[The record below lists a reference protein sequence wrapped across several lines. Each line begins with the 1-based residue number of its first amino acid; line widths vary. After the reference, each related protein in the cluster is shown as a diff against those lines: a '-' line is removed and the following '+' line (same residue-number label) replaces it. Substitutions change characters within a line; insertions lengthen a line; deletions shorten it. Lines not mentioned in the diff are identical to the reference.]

1 MINYVLMGNA
11 AKKLMTAI
19 EYLEFERNSLEKH
32 EFYNGEIYA
41 MAGAKERHNLI
52 VSNLI
57 ASFHSKFKNKPCV
70 VYPSDM
76 RVVIDEY
83 NHYTYPDVTLVCG
96 ERKFLDNKNDCLLN
110 PNVIVEVLSESIERY
125 DRGKKFEAYRNISS
139 LREYMLVSS
148 EHKKIELFTKTTD
161 GKWFLSENGVEDTIV
176 IPALDLTLLLS
187 DVYDKV
193 EFEQ

>member
-1 MINYVLMGNA
+1 MINYALMGNA
-11 AKKLMTAI
+11 AKKLMTAA
-19 EYLEFERNSLEKH
+19 EYLDFERESFEKH

-57 ASFHSKFKNKPCV
+57 ISIGTKFKNMPCV

-83 NHYTYPDVTLVCG
+83 RHYTYPDVTLVCA

-110 PNVIVEVLSESIERY
+110 PNVIIEVLSESTERY
-125 DRGKKFEAYRNISS
+125 DRGKKFEAYRNIIS
-139 LREYMLVSS
+139 LKEYMLVSS

-161 GKWFLSENGVEDTIV
+161 GKWLFSENTQEDTII
-176 IPALDLTLLLS
+176 IPTLDLTILLS

>member
-1 MINYVLMGNA
+1 MGNA

-19 EYLEFERNSLEKH
+19 EYLDFERNSLEKH

-57 ASFHSKFKNKPCV
+57 AAFHSKFKNKPCV

-83 NHYTYPDVTLVCG
+83 NHYTYPDVSLICG

-110 PNVIVEVLSESIERY
+110 PNVVIEVLSDSTEKY
-125 DRGKKFEAYRNISS
+125 DRGKKFEAYRNITS
-139 LREYMLVSS
+139 LNEYVLVSS
-148 EHKKIELFTKTTD
+148 EYKKIEIFTKTTD
-161 GKWFLSENGVEDTIV
+161 RKWLFSENTKEDTII
-176 IPALDLTLLLS
+176 IPTLELTLSLS

-193 EFEQ
+193 VFEDLNEPYI